1 MAYDIVATSYVQ
13 CKVMEVEQDIDVKKA
28 QGGGTYRGTAIT
40 VKVDGVAETIKIA
53 QKWLD
58 ASYQAELK
66 AKIATLRPGQEITVV
81 KVKKTGNIEL
91 SAYQALSKDEQK
103 TMANWGV
110 SEILDGHVAPQQK
123 PRAAFGGNGGTSGQS
138 YGKKDTTGMET
149 GHALNGAMRFE
160 GAKATLEVL
169 VETAKGVHD
178 ITAALKAEYAKSN
191 PDMSDYDA
199 GAAVGHAVLNALE
212 IASARKK
219 PLADVP
225 AIARKW
231 LAEAVPAVKAH
242 IKPAPAPKAEE
253 PVTEEADEAPAV
265 EDFDDSD
272 IPF

>member
-13 CKVMEVEQDIDVKKA
+13 GKVMEVEQNIDVAKA
-28 QGGGTYRGTAIT
+28 QGGGTYKGTTLTI
-40 VKVDGVAETIKIA
+40 KVNGKAETISMA

-58 ASYQAELK
+58 VGYQAELK
-66 AKIATLRPGQEITVV
+66 AKLASLKTGQEVTVV
-81 KVKKTGNIEL
+81 KVKKTGKIDLADYNALDREAQKSL
-91 SAYQALSKDEQK
+91 S
-103 TMANWGV
+103 NWGV